1 MLRAVDR
8 RQFLIA
14 TAGLVGGCA
23 TGRAAAR
30 PGRLDELERA
40 QGGRLGVVA
49 FELGGGR
56 SLAHRADE
64 RFPMQ
69 STFKTLLAAAILTK
83 AERAR
88 SGLASGL
95 DRPIRFTAADLLEH
109 APVVRASVGRGEMS
123 VGALCEAAITVSD
136 NAAANLLLADLGGLG
151 PFGAYV
157 RSLGDQVTRLDR
169 IEPLLNDTPGDPR
182 DTTTP
187 RTMAENWRR
196 LFFGDAL
203 SPAAREQLTTWHR
216 RTTSGPARLRAGLP
230 PSWALAHKTGTGGH
244 GSTNDVGIVW
254 PPGRPPLVVAA
265 YYAEREAPLPLEE
278 AVLAEVGR
286 LVAVT

>member
-1 MLRAVDR
+1 
-8 RQFLIA
+8 
-14 TAGLVGGCA
+14 
-23 TGRAAAR
+23 
-30 PGRLDELERA
+30 
-40 QGGRLGVVA
+40 
-49 FELGGGR
+49 
-56 SLAHRADE
+56 
-64 RFPMQ
+64 MQ
-69 STFKTLLAAAILTK
+69 STFKTLLAAAILAK
-83 AERAR
+83 AERER
-88 SGLASGL
+88 SGLTTELA
-95 DRPIRFTAADLLEH
+95 RTVRFTAADLLDH
-109 APVVRASVGRGEMS
+109 APVVRANADRGEMS
-123 VGALCEAAITVSD
+123 IGALCEAAITVSD

-187 RTMAENWRR
+187 RAMAENWRR

-203 SPAAREQLTTWHR
+203 SPAAREQLTAWHR

-230 PSWALAHKTGTGGH
+230 PGWPLAHKTGTGGH

-254 PPGRPPLVVAA
+254 PPSRPPLIVAA
-265 YYAEREAPLPLEE
+265 YYAEREAPLAVEE

-286 LVAVT
+286 IVAAT